1 MSTPTGTEARVVDT
15 GQHSW
20 TPKHETFTRPIAKL
34 WDVHNPMEGSALEQY
49 NGATRALLGLVRDA
63 QARGVRLRAL
73 GGGWSFTEAPL
84 TDGWMVNTK
93 WLNLYFNNVSAL
105 VHPGY
110 AGDRAGLRFA
120 QCGCSIQ
127 ELNANLRT
135 EKRSLRTVGASNG
148 QTIAGAMSTGT
159 HGAALDVGAIPDY
172 VVGLHV
178 VVGPNRHV
186 WLERA
191 SRPVMKDDFAARL
204 NAEPVRD
211 DELFAAALVS
221 FGSFGVIH
229 GVMFETDPIFLLQMF
244 RRRMPLDAGFR
255 HALDTLDFS
264 RIQLPEGAERP
275 YHFQV
280 VANPYTLA
288 KGVHVTTMYRLP
300 FHPDYTPPPD
310 VFGGFGPGDDA
321 LSFVGKISDR
331 VPQIIPAL
339 ATNVL
344 AQAYKDVE
352 NVQGTIGEIFSNTNT
367 RGKATATSLGLPL
380 DRATEVM
387 DLALELNRAQGPF
400 ASLVAF
406 RFVKATGA
414 TLGWQRFGPATC
426 ILELDAPLSD
436 RTARLYR
443 LMWQALLDRGIPHT
457 FHWGKQH
464 ALDAAGVRRA
474 YGPARDR
481 WVAARER
488 LLDPAARATF
498 TNDYLQRLGLAT

>member
-1 MSTPTGTEARVVDT
+1 MSTPTAAEARVVDT

-20 TPKHETFTRPIAKL
+20 TPKHETFTKPIRAL
-34 WDVHNPMEGSALEQY
+34 WDVHNPLEGSALEQY
-49 NGATRALLGLVRDA
+49 NGATRALLKLVRDA
-63 QARGVRLRAL
+63 QTQGVRLRAL

-93 WLNLYFNNVSAL
+93 WLNLYFNNVSTL
-105 VHPGY
+105 VHPNYG
-110 AGDRAGLRFA
+110 GDRAGLRFA

-127 ELNANLRT
+127 QLNTSLRA
-135 EKRSLRTVGASNG
+135 EGRSLRTVGASNG
-148 QTIAGAMSTGT
+148 QTIAGALSTGT
-159 HGAALDVGAIPDY
+159 HGSALDVGTIPDY
-172 VVGLHV
+172 VVGLHL

-191 SRPVMKDDFAARL
+191 SRPVMNDDFAARL

-221 FGSFGVIH
+221 FGSFGLIH
-229 GVMFETDPIFLLQMF
+229 GVMIETDPVFLLRMF
-244 RRRMPLDAGFR
+244 RRHMPLDAGLR
-255 HALDTLDFS
+255 HALDSLDFS
-264 RIQLPEGAERP
+264 RVQLPRGAERP

-280 VANPYTLA
+280 VVNPYSLA
-288 KGVHVTTMYRLP
+288 NGVHVTTMYRGP
-300 FHPDYTPPPD
+300 FRAGYPPPPD

-321 LSFVGKISDR
+321 ISFVGLITDK
-331 VPQIIPAL
+331 VPAVIPAV
-339 ATNVL
+339 ASNVL

-352 NVQGTIGEIFSNTNT
+352 DVQGTIGEIFSNTTT
-367 RGKATATSLGLPL
+367 RGKANSTAIGLPL
-380 DRATEVM
+380 ARATEVM
-387 DLALELNRAQGPF
+387 DLALELNRTRGPF

-414 TLGWQRFGPATC
+414 TLGWQRFAPATC
-426 ILELDAPLSD
+426 ILELDAPLSG
-436 RTARLYR
+436 RTRTLYE
-443 LMWQALLDRGIPHT
+443 LMWKALDDRQIPHT

-474 YGPARDR
+474 YGAAANR

-488 LLDPAARATF
+488 LLDAPARATF
-498 TNDYLQRLGLAT
+498 TNAYLQQLGLAT